1 MKRKII
7 AVALNLL
14 LFPFGYY
21 YLKQPRRFF
30 LMALVSLFLV
40 SLLRGGLMLSHLL
53 LGGIGAAATF
63 FLTVFALYALIM
75 LDTMIVGGRPASDNR
90 FFRLPHAL
98 WVVPLVF
105 ILKAAG
111 GYPFDLFTE
120 KNVASAHNIVS
131 SSMEPTLFGGDY
143 IYVRRIMNE
152 DQKARGKL
160 VVWQHVEENGP
171 ERKWLKRIIG
181 IPGDTVVLR
190 EKNTENGSVLN
201 VFVNGQSILDEKT
214 SHAVVRRVDEP
225 FTLYQEGSGE
235 KKYWIQEGA
244 EDAGQFVANTFVLGP
259 DQYFL
264 MGDNRDDSKDSRYLG
279 PVSAD
284 RITHEYMFHYF
295 SIDWQDDLRH
305 KRKIDSAHL
314 QDSQG
319 QGSAT
324 TTGLAKW
331 KRMKIRWDR
340 IGIVVD

>member
-14 LFPFGYY
+14 LFPLAYY

-30 LMALVSLFLV
+30 LMALVSLLLPSLV
-40 SLLRGGLMLSHLL
+40 RAILFLSHLL
-53 LGGIGAAATF
+53 LGGIGTAAVF
-63 FLTVFALYALIM
+63 FLTVFALYAFVM
-75 LDTMIVGGRPASDNR
+75 LDTMIVAGRPASDNR

-98 WVVPLVF
+98 WVVPLLY
-105 ILKAAG
+105 ITMAAG
-111 GYPFDLFTE
+111 GYPIQSFSE
-120 KNVASAHNIVS
+120 KYVSAHNLPT
-131 SSMEPTLFGGDY
+131 SSMEPTLLEGDLL
-143 IYVRRIMNE
+143 YVRRMMNE

-214 SHAVVRRVDEP
+214 AHAVVRRVDVP

-295 SIDWQDDLRH
+295 SIDWQDHLCFQ
-305 KRKIDSAHL
+305 RKIDSAL
-314 QDSQG
+314 CQDFQG
-319 QGSAT
+319 QASGA
-324 TTGLAKW
+324 GALLVKW
-331 KRMKIRWDR
+331 KRLKIRWDR

>member
-7 AVALNLL
+7 AAALNLL
-14 LFPFGYY
+14 LFPLGYY

-40 SLLRGGLMLSHLL
+40 SLLRAILFLSHLL
-53 LGGIGAAATF
+53 LGGIGTAAVF
-63 FLTVFALYALIM
+63 FLIVFALYAVIM
-75 LDTMIVGGRPASDNR
+75 LDTMIVAGRPASDNR

-98 WVVPLVF
+98 WVVPLF
-105 ILKAAG
+105 YITLAAV
-111 GYPFDLFTE
+111 GYPIHSFSE
-120 KNVASAHNIVS
+120 KYVSAHNLPT
-131 SSMEPTLFGGDY
+131 SSMEPTLLEGDY
-143 IYVRRIMNE
+143 IYVRRIMSE

-160 VVWQHVEENGP
+160 VVWQQVEENGP

-214 SHAVVRRVDEP
+214 AHAVVRRVDEP

-235 KKYWIQEGA
+235 KKYWIEEGA

-295 SIDWQDDLRH
+295 SIDWQDHLCFQ
-305 KRKIDSAHL
+305 RKIDSAL
-314 QDSQG
+314 CQDFQG
-319 QGSAT
+319 QASGA
-324 TTGLAKW
+324 GALLVKW
-331 KRMKIRWDR
+331 KRLKIRWDR

>member
-7 AVALNLL
+7 AAALNLL

-30 LMALVSLFLV
+30 LMAFASLFLP
-40 SLLRGGLMLSHLL
+40 SLVRAILFLSHLL
-53 LGGIGAAATF
+53 LGGTGAAAVF
-63 FLTVFALYALIM
+63 FLTVFALYAFVM
-75 LDTMIVGGRPASDNR
+75 LDTMIVAGRPASDNR

-120 KNVASAHNIVS
+120 KYVASAHNIVS
-131 SSMEPTLFGGDY
+131 SSMEPTLLEGDL
-143 IYVRRIMNE
+143 IYVRRMMNE

-181 IPGDTVVLR
+181 IPGDTVLLR

-214 SHAVVRRVDEP
+214 AHAVVRRVDEP

-235 KKYWIQEGA
+235 KKYWIQEGT

-295 SIDWQDDLRH
+295 SIDWQDHLCFQ
-305 KRKIDSAHL
+305 RKIDSAL
-314 QDSQG
+314 CQDFQG
-319 QGSAT
+319 QASGA
-324 TTGLAKW
+324 GALLVKW
-331 KRMKIRWDR
+331 KRLKIRWDR